1 MLKSMTA
8 YGRGESELEGTRF
21 VAEIRSF
28 NNRHRD
34 ILLRIPKSYQAFEDE
49 LRAIVSSRIKRGR
62 IEISIQVDGDEERQ
76 SYELELNLPLV
87 KSYLKILGQL
97 SDQYG
102 VSGEIRPEAF
112 LQFKDAVIVKPEEVD
127 IEKMR
132 EGFKQA
138 LISSLDSHD
147 NMRKKEGE
155 NIEKDFLKRL
165 GLLEDYAN
173 QIKARVPVI
182 ISEYSKR
189 IGDRV
194 RVVVGEI
201 EIDEGRLAQE
211 VAIMAEKSDI
221 TEELVRIKSHL
232 NQFRKYL
239 TSDDAKGRRLD
250 FLIQEINREVNTTS
264 SKASDAAVSRV
275 VVEMKAE
282 LEKLREQAQNVE

>member
-1 MLKSMTA
+1 MTA
-8 YGRGESELEGTRF
+8 YGRGEFELEGTRF
-21 VAEIRSF
+21 VAEARSF

-34 ILLRIPKSYQAFEDE
+34 ILLRIPKSYQTFEDE

-97 SDQYG
+97 SGQYG

-138 LISSLDSHD
+138 LMSSLDSHD
-147 NMRKKEGE
+147 KMRKKEGE
-155 NIEKDFLKRL
+155 NIEKDFFKRL
-165 GLLEDYAN
+165 GLLEDYAS
-173 QIKARVPVI
+173 QIKERVPVI
-182 ISEYSKR
+182 IAEYSKR
-189 IGDRV
+189 INDRV
-194 RVVVGEI
+194 RVVVGEL

-211 VAIMAEKSDI
+211 VAILAEKSDI

-232 NQFRKYL
+232 EQFRKYL

-264 SKASDAAVSRV
+264 SKASDAAVSRI